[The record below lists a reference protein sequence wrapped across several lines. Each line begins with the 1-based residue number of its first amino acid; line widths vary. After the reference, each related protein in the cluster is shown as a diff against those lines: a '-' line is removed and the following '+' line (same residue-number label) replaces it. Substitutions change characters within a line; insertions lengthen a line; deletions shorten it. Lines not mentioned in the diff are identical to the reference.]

1 MKEYA
6 LVKTQNVK
14 EAERLISYLHE
25 RPVTEM
31 VGLGLIYGPPGLGK
45 SRFARQAAIQRD
57 YIFLRLEATMTVKSF
72 AIKLLEMIHF
82 HFGMPKMRFR
92 GTANEIFN
100 RSLNILQSYPNT
112 VLIIDEIDYAFK
124 SKKILGSIRDIVD
137 ETLAIVIL
145 VGMADAKEK
154 LLLADSHYF
163 DRCNFFCEFKKLDSE
178 DTKLLCN
185 NICDV
190 KLTPDLIKHLSAKS
204 KGNIRKMVK
213 VLYSVEDIAKKEN
226 LSEIGLRDITKL
238 SLA

>member
-14 EAERLISYLHE
+14 EAEQLIRYLYE

-45 SRFARQAAIQRD
+45 SRFARQTAIQKD
-57 YIFLRLEATMTVKSF
+57 YIYLRLEATMTVKSF

-100 RSLNILQSYPNT
+100 RSLTIMHNYPNT
-112 VLIIDEIDYAFK
+112 VIIIDEIDYAFK
-124 SKKILGSIRDIVD
+124 SRKILGSIRDIVD
-137 ETLAIVIL
+137 ETLAIVVL

-163 DRCNFFCEFKKLDSE
+163 DRCNFFCEFRKLDQE
-178 DTKLLCN
+178 DTHLLCRE
-185 NICDV
+185 ICDV
-190 KLTPDLIKHLSAKS
+190 ELDTDLIKHIASKT
-204 KGNIRKMVK
+204 KGNIRKLVK
-213 VLYSVEDIAKKEN
+213 ILYSVENIAKTDN
-226 LSEIGLRDITKL
+226 LAQIGLRDAKN
-238 SLA
+238 LAI